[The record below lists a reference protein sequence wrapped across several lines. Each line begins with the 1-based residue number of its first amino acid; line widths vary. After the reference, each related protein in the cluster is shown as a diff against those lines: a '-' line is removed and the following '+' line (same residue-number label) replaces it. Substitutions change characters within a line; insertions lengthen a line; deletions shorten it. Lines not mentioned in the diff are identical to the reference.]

1 MGRFSG
7 DGKILKET
15 ETTKNTIEKLR
26 LRLHDLAVSRGTL
39 NDGEVL
45 AASQK
50 LDDIIN
56 HYLRLCQSQ
65 DNNK

>member
-1 MGRFSG
+1 M
-7 DGKILKET
+7 LTEKET
-15 ETTKNTIEKLR
+15 IKNTIEKLR
-26 LRLHDLAVSRGTL
+26 VRLNDLAVIRGTL

-45 AASQK
+45 AVSQK

-56 HYLRLCQSQ
+56 HYLRLCQPQ